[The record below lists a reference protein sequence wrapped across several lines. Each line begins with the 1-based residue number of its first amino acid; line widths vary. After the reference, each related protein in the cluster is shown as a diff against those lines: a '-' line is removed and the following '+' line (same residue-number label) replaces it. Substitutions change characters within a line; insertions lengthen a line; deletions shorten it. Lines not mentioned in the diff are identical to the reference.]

1 MSILVTGGAGF
12 IGSNLLH
19 YLEQF
24 GEEVICMDKLS
35 YAADETNLPDYVKF
49 YRTDIADEESVRN
62 VFEEE
67 TITKVFHL
75 AAESHVDNSIE
86 DCKPFIHSN
95 ITGTVNL
102 LQCALEHEVSRFMHI
117 STDEVFGSIAYGSF
131 NEISRY
137 RPRNPYSASKAAS
150 DHFVNAYHT
159 TYGLPTIITNCSNNY
174 GPRQYY
180 EKMVP
185 KTILSIMNDIPV
197 DVYGSGLQIRD
208 WIYVDDHCSALV
220 ELSKRGRVGQSYN
233 VGGECELKNIELVH
247 RIARLMNKEFEINFV
262 KDRPGHDFRYAID
275 ASKIELELG
284 WEAQESFDS
293 GILKTVNWAYQT
305 HRSTSLL
312 FSLSFFS

>member
-24 GEEVICMDKLS
+24 DEKVICMDKLS

-49 YRTDIADEESVRN
+49 YRTDIADEESVRY
-62 VFEEE
+62 VFENE

-75 AAESHVDNSIE
+75 AAESHVDNSIK

-95 ITGTVNL
+95 IIGTVNL

-150 DHFVNAYHT
+150 DHFVNAYHI

-174 GPRQYY
+174 GPRQYR

-185 KTILSIMNDIPV
+185 KTILSLMNDRPV
-197 DVYGSGLQIRD
+197 EVYGSGLQIRD
-208 WIYVDDHCSALV
+208 WIYVEDHCKALV
-220 ELSKRGRVGQSYN
+220 ELPKRGRVGQSYS
-233 VGGECELKNIELVH
+233 VGGDCELKNIELVH
-247 RIARLMNKEFEINFV
+247 RIAGLMKKEFEINFV
-262 KDRPGHDFRYAID
+262 KDRPGHDQRYSTSND
-275 ASKIELELG
+275 KITTETPWTTSVDINEGL
-284 WEAQESFDS
+284 
-293 GILKTVNWAYQT
+293 LKTIKYYYEQN
-305 HRSTSLL
+305 
-312 FSLSFFS
+312 